1 MNVESLKIVSL
12 KFLPVSI
19 HHGKL
24 RVPQNAVVCEYY
36 LTDPVF

>member
-12 KFLPVSI
+12 KSLPVSI

-24 RVPQNAVVCEYY
+24 HLPQNTMVC
-36 LTDPVF
+36 